1 MKRQPIWLSFF
12 VASLK
17 RGTSVETHIEV
28 KHMRRKRMKGIGIL
42 FLCGFLILIGRLVQ
56 LQIIET
62 ESYSKQNINL
72 IEASIN
78 QRTQSYVLDDGRGT
92 LLDKNGTPLSNTT
105 PSLVL
110 FPFLKDRDW
119 PIEVVASIVNES
131 PKKLE
136 KAFEGKKQ
144 PFIYKT
150 GLTVQEME
158 KINQLST
165 PGVYAVFK
173 PGIEGQVA
181 GHVIGSVRPNPE
193 LVKSKYPDKWD
204 EGLIDEN
211 TKMGI
216 SGLQLAFD
224 PFLLSEGDTTLLYH
238 ADRQGNPLLGLDV
251 KMFSTS
257 DSFYP
262 LQIKTTLDLDMQ
274 SALERA
280 VDESGITNGGAVLID
295 IESNNLSGMVSRP
308 LFDTEDPLGA
318 GAVNQMLKGYFPG
331 SVFKTVV
338 LAAAYEQGISTNR
351 TFDCDQNLYR
361 DGPGNRELGTLNL
374 KNSFAVSCNAAFT
387 ELAEELIENDPKFIE
402 KTAEKLGIGSTVGWK
417 DLLYHY
423 EDFKHFPD
431 ESNPIFFNSEKD
443 KSVKKA
449 IDQTAIGQLNVKL
462 SPLAIANMMST
473 IGRGGEPKQVR
484 VVSDILYRNHSTFL
498 SFNEKSAGKD
508 QLSKEVVKSLQQSLR
523 EVVVSG
529 TGRSYL
535 SELPFD
541 VAGKSGTAEL
551 GENVPYDHQWFAG
564 YFPYNSPR
572 YALVVVDFERKE
584 KQYRAYE
591 AFSKI
596 VTQLYENER

>member
-1 MKRQPIWLSFF
+1 
-12 VASLK
+12 
-17 RGTSVETHIEV
+17 
-28 KHMRRKRMKGIGIL
+28 MKGIGVL
-42 FLCGFLILIGRLVQ
+42 FLFGFLILIGRLVQ
-56 LQIIET
+56 LQLIET
-62 ESYSKQNINL
+62 ESYSKQDINL

-78 QRTQSYVLDDGRGT
+78 QRTQSYVLDEGRGT
-92 LLDKNGTPLSNTT
+92 LLDKNGTPMSDST

-110 FPFLKDRDW
+110 FPFLEDREW

-136 KAFEGKKQ
+136 RAFEGKKQ
-144 PFIYKT
+144 PFTYKK
-150 GLTVQEME
+150 GLSVQEME
-158 KINQLST
+158 KINQLSI
-165 PGVYAVFK
+165 PGVYAVYK
-173 PGIEGQVA
+173 PDVEGQLA
-181 GHVIGSVRPNPE
+181 GHVIGSVRPNPK
-193 LVKSKYPDKWD
+193 LVKSKYPEKWE
-204 EGLIDEN
+204 EGLIDKN
-211 TKMGI
+211 TKLGI

-224 PFLLSEGDTTLLYH
+224 PFLISEGDTTLLYH

-262 LQIKTTLDLDMQ
+262 LQIKTTLDLDIQ
-274 SALERA
+274 SALEKA
-280 VDESGITNGGAVLID
+280 VDEAGIINGGAVLID
-295 IESNNLSGMVSRP
+295 IETNNLRGMVSRP
-308 LFDTEDPLGA
+308 LFNTEDPLGA
-318 GAVNQMLKGYFPG
+318 GAVNQMVKGYFPG

-338 LAAAYEQGISTNR
+338 LAAAYEHGISNSR
-351 TFDCDQNLYR
+351 TFNCDRNLYR
-361 DGPGNRELGTLNL
+361 DGPGNRKLGTLDL

-387 ELAEELIENDPKFIE
+387 ELAEELIKKDPKFIE
-402 KTAEKLGIGSTVGWK
+402 NTAEKLGIASTVGWE

-423 EDFKHFPD
+423 EDFKQLPD
-431 ESNPIFFNSEKD
+431 ESNPVFFKNEKD

-498 SFNEKSAGKD
+498 SFKENRAGKG

-535 SELPFD
+535 NDLPFA

-564 YFPYNSPR
+564 YFPYDSPR
-572 YALVVVDFERKE
+572 YALVVVDYERKE
-584 KQYRAYE
+584 KEYRAYK
-591 AFSKI
+591 AFAQI
-596 VTQLYENER
+596 VTKLYESER